1 MKNAL
6 LAFATVWIFV
16 QPVGYLAQHS
26 AHPETSKCTHQ
37 SSLTEKDFEGDFH
50 FKDVSYKDIRQAIS
64 QHINREFIQNKLNLD
79 VNWKNNSNEVRDIVS
94 LIARERND
102 FLNEMAERMK
112 NGTITNR
119 SMAEKFGN
127 DFIDALRRTIL
138 SGNYDKTPSPAT
150 NRVLNGPCVNMDFEE
165 GNTNGWELFRG
176 RNYNDAV
183 YSFTNQT
190 AAAPGAYHQIMNA
203 GQMDPV
209 IAGLPA
215 VNPDGGTHSIRI
227 GNGNISSGGGTCLP
241 SCYGDAAMIR
251 QSFLVTPENAVF
263 TFSYAVVLESP
274 IGHGSNEFPYFFL
287 RVFDENGNEAD
298 CGSYF
303 VNSSSGGSSD
313 FIVGGQNA
321 SGEDI
326 LYIPW
331 TTAFSPLDNYIGQNV
346 TVEFYSADCSQA
358 GHYGYAYVDASCNS
372 LQVSSSSDF
381 ICGTEPV
388 TLFGPPN
395 ATSYTW
401 NTGETSQDIV
411 INDPGSYNVNVV
423 PVQGA
428 QCSVTLSI
436 DIDGAPNPVADFSA
450 SPLLI
455 CAGND
460 ITFTD
465 NSTVSEG
472 SIATWS
478 WNFGDG
484 ISTSPGS
491 GDVTGVTNTTGT
503 FAIPVHVYDNPGDYT
518 VELTVTTD
526 GGCSNSTTIQ
536 ITVQDAP
543 TIGAG
548 PDQFLCS
555 GDTFT
560 PQGEGGVNYTWDSG
574 LTNGQGIE
582 VEAGQFTYTV
592 TGFDAIGCS
601 STATVTIFVD
611 ESPVLDAGLNQ
622 AICIGEEVT
631 LSGSGAPT
639 YTWTG
644 GITDGVPFSPTET
657 TVYEVSYTSPN
668 GCTGTDQVTVTVNS
682 LPVID
687 GNDVTVCAG
696 QNIVLNGTGGVSYEW
711 SDDVVNGQPFTQ
723 DPGTQNYTVTG
734 TDANGCVN
742 TGTVTVTVND
752 YPNAAFTVDPQT
764 GMPPMEVTITNE
776 TTGNATSYYWNFGNG
791 NESNDGFI
799 STNQTYFNPGNP
811 IIILI
816 VSNNGCADTATVTL
830 SIAYPPM
837 EYEVPNVITANGDG
851 NNDIY
856 HLSLVNAAEVE
867 MIIVNRWGNVMA
879 EIYDVNGGWDGR
891 SQNGSLAAEGVYF
904 VKYKITALNGEVVEG
919 HTFFHLFH

>member
-1 MKNAL
+1 MKKLLL
-6 LAFATVWIFV
+6 LAVSVSIGTFLF
-16 QPVGYLAQHS
+16 AQHEGHQ
-26 AHPETSKCTHQ
+26 HPAGASCGGERLTAKEFKQ
-37 SSLTEKDFEGDFH
+37 GINPENYSLQQFE
-50 FKDVSYKDIRQAIS
+50 S
-64 QHINREFIQNKLNLD
+64 FIMHAVKNEVIFERLNLPID
-79 VNWKNNSNEVRDIVS
+79 FNNQSVENRDIVNFI
-94 LIARERND
+94 L
-102 FLNEMAERMK
+102 
-112 NGTITNR
+112 
-119 SMAEKFGN
+119 AEKRNWAAALAKKLKSGEVKTESEGEKELN
-127 DFIDALRRTIL
+127 SFIDLTRASIQAGKYPRVFT
-138 SGNYDKTPSPAT
+138 KPTTPQANT
-150 NRVLNGPCVNMDFEE
+150 RVWDGPCVNMDFEE
-165 GNTNGWELFRG
+165 GTTNGWELFLG
-176 RNYNDAV
+176 RN
-183 YSFTNQT
+183 TNAGPYDFQSPV
-190 AAAPGAYHQIMNA
+190 AMGPNAHHQIMTA
-203 GQMDPV
+203 PAMDP
-209 IAGLPA
+209 IIPGLSATDPAGGSYSL
-215 VNPDGGTHSIRI
+215 RL
-227 GNGNISSGGGTCLP
+227 GNGASYNNQT
-241 SCYGDAAMIR
+241 YGDAAMAR
-251 QSFLVTPENAVF
+251 QSFLVTPDNAIF
-263 TFSYAVVLESP
+263 TYSYAIVVENP
-274 IGHGSNEFPYFFL
+274 GAHSNNELAYFTV
-287 RVFDENGNEAD
+287 RVFDQGGNNVN
-298 CGSYF
+298 CGSYN
-303 VNSSSGGSSD
+303 VVSTASNPD
-313 FIVGGQNA
+313 FIN
-321 SGEDI
+321 SGVTNGFGEAI
-326 LYIPW
+326 LYQPW
-331 TTAFSPLDNYIGQNV
+331 KTVFAPLDDYIGQNV
-346 TVEFYSADCSQA
+346 TIEFIAADCSLG
-358 GHYGYAYVDASCNS
+358 GHYGYAYIDANCGGTELTASG
-372 LQVSSSSDF
+372 DF
-381 ICGTEPV
+381 ICGNDPV
-388 TLFGPPN
+388 TLSAPPG
-395 ATSYTW
+395 AASYQWTS
-401 NTGETSQDIV
+401 GETTETIQV
-411 INDPGSYNVNVV
+411 NQPGTYSCTVT
-423 PVQGA
+423 PVQGGA
-428 QCSVTLSI
+428 CAVTLDI
-436 DIDGAPNPVADFSA
+436 TIDGAPNPVADFSA

-723 DPGTQNYTVTG
+723 DPGTQNYAVTG